1 MAKALNT
8 FLKSKMNKDLDARI
22 VPSGEY
28 RNAVNIQISRSEGD
42 SVGSVENILG
52 NNKVFDF
59 QARTGIANLYC
70 IGYATNDQ
78 LNTVYVFLTDWP
90 TPTTPLE
97 KADGYSTTANNFIFA
112 CNVQSNTLTLL
123 VEGAFLNFSQLNPI
137 YGVNVLENLLFWT
150 DNRNQP
156 RKINLDLANP
166 SNLTNPTYYTTE
178 DQISVAKYN
187 PYSCM
192 ELYQESFLS
201 TVDGDYES
209 TMKDVVSKFYPNGGS
224 GVVKTAI
231 AATPQDTVEL
241 TSFEGDIIT
250 NGGNYTTGASL
261 AYVDNSTGLIIPIA
275 SSEVLSYSY
284 ADPTTTPS
292 AAVPTWTITATS
304 AVFVNLNINTEIIL
318 NYNPYYDPDFA
329 GDPDYLEDKFSRFS
343 YRFQFE
349 DNEYSLI
356 APFTQIAFIP
366 KQDGYFMYVKQDDI
380 SDVDDQSDAY
390 RSTVVSFVE
399 NKVNDIELRIP
410 LPYLN
415 YNIEDS
421 LKIKNIDILYKESD
435 AVAIKVVDTLPVSDI
450 ASSAG
455 TFTVNGAVAAPGST
469 SFAIDNL
476 QGGINVGDLVTGFG
490 ITGKPKVTDYVPT
503 NLNNPSTGGTITLS
517 VAQTLVDD
525 AVLNTNNPN
534 YFVYNYQSKK
544 PFKTLPENV
553 TTRVFDKIPVRAFA
567 QEVSGNRIIY
577 GNYQDKHTP
586 PASLN
591 YNVAVSDKSAFD
603 LNKEEGTVDVGIVSG
618 TTITIQ
624 KGAEAPS
631 VGDFISLV
639 AGTGN
644 IPPNTQITSVTET
657 PAPGSG
663 IFVITLSNTVTNII
677 ATDIVLYE
685 AGGDTENNTSIIE
698 YPNSSLKTN
707 RNYQAGVVLS
717 DRYGRTSSVLLSN
730 NKDTVKVGTF
740 SFSGDTIYSSYKNK
754 SGFYVPNDWPGDSLK
769 LLFNETISSF
779 KNTQTGAPGLYDGDP
794 TSLNYNPLGW
804 YTYKIVIKQTEQDY
818 YNVYLPGI
826 MASYPQDQTLELG
839 KTSHMVLIN
848 DNINKVPRDLSEV
861 GPEQRQFRSSVQLFG
876 RVENTST
883 AITASNIGSANTQY
897 YPKRSSDTVSTIST
911 VSDLFEYSPVGE
923 DVPRPNY
930 FPQFYSLDSNPLI
943 ARISTNKQI
952 GQIST
957 TNYQTVTA
965 TIGVSEFTNVLKLSS
980 TSGNVSTPPG
990 GIAIG
995 DIVSGPGFPEDLKV
1009 SGPFV
1014 PGASLPSFTV
1024 ASSGSSGNVVETTS
1038 PLPTPNSVVSGTGIP
1053 EGTIITS
1060 TSGTSVFLSNI
1071 VNVIPGQ
1078 TISVNDL
1085 ATITVDQAVN
1095 AVINTDITITRDAD
1109 PGIQY
1114 LAVYET
1120 EPQES
1125 LLDIFWETSTSGLIS
1140 DLNNAV
1146 LNESSGGAFLFG
1158 FNPDIFKEDL
1168 LANENV
1174 SSSTILIVDNFNS
1187 PVPDASI
1194 QSPLGS
1200 TLEITSQSDLNGALD
1215 VDYFKLIE
1223 VSGSGNNGYNIEILP
1238 AYFNNVYY
1246 SDDPNERNFIIDLKA
1261 VVNNLESVFELNL
1274 NLINIDPT
1282 ISSPTAGQVI
1292 QTQTT
1297 AAGPIT
1303 TLKCK
1308 NGSANV
1314 LLSSIFNFD
1323 SNNPGNNDIVISQV
1337 NNSNGDDVTNSGY
1350 FGFADTPVL
1359 NPTSGEF
1366 ELDVLNTGGVNTPT
1380 DRYNVTI
1387 TVQDAGN
1394 EADQATVSFVVDYGV
1409 TVENVITYAVVST
1422 VKDNDG
1428 LRGPSNSDHVI
1439 QYYTTFEVTAGPIG
1453 TTGFYLYNGP
1463 WDSTNGIIGDGITLS
1478 PVLPGYQ
1485 PFPNSDQQY
1494 YFNQAFN
1501 EVGNLTNNNYDGT
1514 SVSFLVDGGVND
1526 NFGANA
1532 GLGGG
1537 IRLEGEN
1544 NLTIMGGSTDVNIA
1558 YPNTGARLIRGVTK
1572 DDCVFEWRSKC
1583 KYIRRDSQSS
1593 PAIEGPPYGIFGQQS
1608 GSTIEDAVF
1617 IPTTP
1622 WNGGGVAIPQSVV
1635 NQYNWQVEL

>member
-1 MAKALNT
+1 M
-8 FLKSKMNKDLDARI
+8 
-22 VPSGEY
+22 
-28 RNAVNIQISRSEGD
+28 
-42 SVGSVENILG
+42 
-52 NNKVFDF
+52 
-59 QARTGIANLYC
+59 
-70 IGYATNDQ
+70 
-78 LNTVYVFLTDWP
+78 
-90 TPTTPLE
+90 
-97 KADGYSTTANNFIFA
+97 
-112 CNVQSNTLTLL
+112 TLTLL

-166 SNLTNPTYYTTE
+166 SNLPNPTYYTTE

-209 TMKDVVSKFYPNGGS
+209 TMKDVVSKFYPNGGA
-224 GVVKTAI
+224 GVVKTTI
-231 AATPQDTVEL
+231 GATPQATVEL

-250 NGGNYTTGASL
+250 SSGNYDTGASL
-261 AYVDNSTGLIIPIA
+261 AYIDNSTGLIVPIA
-275 SSEVLSYSY
+275 SSEVLSYIFT
-284 ADPTTTPS
+284 AGATPF
-292 AAVPTWTITATS
+292 WTITATS
-304 AVFVNLNINTEIIL
+304 AVFVNLNAGTEIIL

-366 KQDGYFMYVKQDDI
+366 KQDGYFMYVKQDNI
-380 SDVDDQSDAY
+380 SEVDDQSDAY

-435 AVAIKVVDTLPVSDI
+435 AVAIKVVDTLPVSNI

-455 TFTVNGAVAAPGST
+455 TFKVNGVVTAAT

-567 QEVSGNRIIY
+567 QEVSGNRVIY

-591 YNVAVSDKSAFD
+591 YNVAVSDKSAFN
-603 LNKEEGTVDVGIVSG
+603 LNREEGTVDVGVVSG
-618 TTITIQ
+618 NTITIQ
-624 KGAEAPS
+624 KGAAAPS

-657 PAPGSG
+657 PPASG

-677 ATDIVLYE
+677 ATNIVLYE

-779 KNTQTGAPGLYDGDP
+779 KDPQTGTPGLYNGDS
-794 TSLNYNPLGW
+794 TDANYNPLGW

-965 TIGVSEFTNVLKLSS
+965 TIGVSEFTSVLKLSS
-980 TSGNVSTPPG
+980 TSGNTG

-995 DIVSGPGFPEDLKV
+995 DIVSGPGFPENLKA
-1009 SGPFV
+1009 SSTFTA
-1014 PGASLPSFTV
+1014 GASLAPFTV
-1024 ASSGSSGNVVETTS
+1024 ATSGSSGNVVETTTS

-1053 EGTIITS
+1053 KGTVITS
-1060 TSGTSVFLSNI
+1060 ASGTSVVLSNI
-1071 VNVIPGQ
+1071 VNVSPGQ
-1078 TISVNDL
+1078 VILVNDL

-1095 AVINTDITITRDAD
+1095 AVINTDITITKDAD

-1146 LNESSGGAFLFG
+1146 LNESSGGASLFG

-1168 LANENV
+1168 LANTNV

-1187 PVPDASI
+1187 PVSNASI

-1200 TLEITSQSDLNGALD
+1200 ALQITSQSDLNGVLD
-1215 VDYFKLIE
+1215 VDYFELIE
-1223 VSGSGNNGYNIEILP
+1223 
-1238 AYFNNVYY
+1238 
-1246 SDDPNERNFIIDLKA
+1246 
-1261 VVNNLESVFELNL
+1261 
-1274 NLINIDPT
+1274 
-1282 ISSPTAGQVI
+1282 
-1292 QTQTT
+1292 
-1297 AAGPIT
+1297 
-1303 TLKCK
+1303 
-1308 NGSANV
+1308 
-1314 LLSSIFNFD
+1314 
-1323 SNNPGNNDIVISQV
+1323 
-1337 NNSNGDDVTNSGY
+1337 
-1350 FGFADTPVL
+1350 
-1359 NPTSGEF
+1359 
-1366 ELDVLNTGGVNTPT
+1366 TGGY
-1380 DRYNVTI
+1380 R
-1387 TVQDAGN
+1387 
-1394 EADQATVSFVVDYGV
+1394 
-1409 TVENVITYAVVST
+1409 
-1422 VKDNDG
+1422 
-1428 LRGPSNSDHVI
+1428 
-1439 QYYTTFEVTAGPIG
+1439 
-1453 TTGFYLYNGP
+1453 
-1463 WDSTNGIIGDGITLS
+1463 
-1478 PVLPGYQ
+1478 
-1485 PFPNSDQQY
+1485 
-1494 YFNQAFN
+1494 
-1501 EVGNLTNNNYDGT
+1501 
-1514 SVSFLVDGGVND
+1514 
-1526 NFGANA
+1526 
-1532 GLGGG
+1532 
-1537 IRLEGEN
+1537 
-1544 NLTIMGGSTDVNIA
+1544 
-1558 YPNTGARLIRGVTK
+1558 
-1572 DDCVFEWRSKC
+1572 
-1583 KYIRRDSQSS
+1583 
-1593 PAIEGPPYGIFGQQS
+1593 
-1608 GSTIEDAVF
+1608 
-1617 IPTTP
+1617 
-1622 WNGGGVAIPQSVV
+1622 
-1635 NQYNWQVEL
+1635 

>member
-59 QARTGIANLYC
+59 QAKTGIANLYC

-97 KADGYSTTANNFIFA
+97 KASGYSTTANNFIFA
-112 CNVQSNTLTLL
+112 CNVQSNDLILL

-166 SNLTNPTYYTTE
+166 SNLPNPTYYTTE

-201 TVDGDYES
+201 PNDNDYES
-209 TMKDVVSKFYPNGGS
+209 TMKDVVSKFYPNGGA
-224 GVVKTAI
+224 GVVKTTI
-231 AATPQDTVEL
+231 GATPQATVEL

-250 NGGNYTTGASL
+250 SSGNYDTGASL
-261 AYVDNSTGLIIPIA
+261 AYIDNSTGLIVPIA
-275 SSEVLSYSY
+275 SSEVLSYIFT
-284 ADPTTTPS
+284 AGATPF
-292 AAVPTWTITATS
+292 WTITATS
-304 AVFVNLNINTEIIL
+304 AVFVNLNAGTEIIL

-366 KQDGYFMYVKQDDI
+366 KQDGYFMYVKQDNI
-380 SDVDDQSDAY
+380 SEVDDQSDAY

-421 LKIKNIDILYKESD
+421 LKIKNIDILYKESN
-435 AVAIKVVDTLPVSDI
+435 AVAIKVVDTLPVSNI

-455 TFTVNGAVAAPGST
+455 TFKVNGVVTAAT

-567 QEVSGNRIIY
+567 QEVSGNRVIY

-591 YNVAVSDKSAFD
+591 YNVAVSDKSAFN
-603 LNKEEGTVDVGIVSG
+603 LNREEGTVDVGVVSG
-618 TTITIQ
+618 NTITIQ
-624 KGAEAPS
+624 KGADAPS

-657 PAPGSG
+657 PPASG

-779 KNTQTGAPGLYDGDP
+779 KDPQTGTPGLYNGDS
-794 TSLNYNPLGW
+794 TDANYNPLGW

-883 AITASNIGSANTQY
+883 AITANNIGSANTQY
-897 YPKRSSDTVSTIST
+897 YPRRSSDTVSTIST

-923 DVPRPNY
+923 NVPRPNY

-965 TIGVSEFTNVLKLSS
+965 TIGVSEFTSVLKLSS
-980 TSGNVSTPPG
+980 TSGNVSTAPG

-1014 PGASLPSFTV
+1014 PGASLASFTV
-1024 ASSGSSGNVVETTS
+1024 ATSGSSGNVVETTTS

-1060 TSGTSVFLSNI
+1060 ASGTSVVLSNI
-1071 VNVIPGQ
+1071 VNVSPGQ
-1078 TISVNDL
+1078 VILVNDL

-1146 LNESSGGAFLFG
+1146 LNESSGGASLFG

-1168 LANENV
+1168 SANANV

-1215 VDYFKLIE
+1215 VDYFKLNE
-1223 VSGSGNNGYNIEILP
+1223 VNGSGNNGYNIEILP
-1238 AYFNNVYY
+1238 AYFNSVYY

-1282 ISSPTAGQVI
+1282 ISSPTAAQVI

-1314 LLSSIFNFD
+1314 SLSSIFNFD
-1323 SNNPGNNDIVISQV
+1323 SNNSGNNDIVISQV
-1337 NNSNGDDVTNSGY
+1337 TNSNGDDVTSSGY
-1350 FGFADTPVL
+1350 FGFANTPVL

-1366 ELDVLNTGGVNTPT
+1366 ELDVLNTGGENTPT

-1409 TVENVITYAVVST
+1409 TVENVKTYALAST
-1422 VKDNDG
+1422 VDDNDG
-1428 LRGPSNSDHVI
+1428 LRGPSNASTVI
-1439 QYYTTFEVTAGPIG
+1439 QYYTTFEVTAGPAG
-1453 TTGFYLYNGP
+1453 ALGFYLYNGP
-1463 WDSTNGIIGDGITLS
+1463 WDSTNGDGITLS

-1485 PFPNSDQQY
+1485 PFPTNTNQY
-1494 YFNQAFN
+1494 FFNQGGFFDPIT
-1501 EVGNLTNNNYDGT
+1501 GNDYQNGTN
-1514 SVSFLVDGGVND
+1514 VSFLVNGGD
-1526 NFGANA
+1526 NNSFGPSA

-1537 IRLEGEN
+1537 IKRLEGTN

-1558 YPNTGARLIRGVTK
+1558 YPNTGARLIKGVTEAA
-1572 DDCVFEWRSKC
+1572 CVFEWRSKC
-1583 KYIRRDSQSS
+1583 KYIRRLSAAN
-1593 PAIEGPPYGIFGQQS
+1593 PPTEGPPYGIFGQQS
-1608 GSTIEDAVF
+1608 GSTLDDAVF
-1617 IPTTP
+1617 VGPAP
-1622 WNGGGVAIPQSVV
+1622 WNSGGVAIPQSVV
-1635 NQYNWQVEL
+1635 NSYNWQVEL

>member
-1 MAKALNT
+1 MAKAINT

-90 TPTTPLE
+90 TPDVPLE
-97 KADGYSTTANNFIFA
+97 KAGGYSNTANNFIFA
-112 CNVQSNTLTLL
+112 CNVQTNTLTLL

-166 SNLTNPTYYTTE
+166 SNLSNPTYYTTE

-187 PYSCM
+187 PYSCI

-201 TVDGDYES
+201 PNDNDYES

-231 AATPQDTVEL
+231 GATPQATVEL
-241 TSFEGDIIT
+241 TSFEGDIVT
-250 NGGNYTTGASL
+250 SSGNYTTGASL

-275 SSEVLSYSY
+275 SSEVLSY
-284 ADPTTTPS
+284 TFTPG
-292 AAVPTWTITATS
+292 ATPYWTITATS
-304 AVFVNLNINTEIIL
+304 AVFENLNAGTEIIL

-329 GDPDYLEDKFSRFS
+329 GDPDFLEDKFSRFS

-380 SDVDDQSDAY
+380 SEVDDQSDAY

-455 TFTVNGAVAAPGST
+455 TFKVNGAVT
-469 SFAIDNL
+469 NDDTIVIDNL

-490 ITGKPKVTDYVPT
+490 ITGKPKVTDYEPT

-534 YFVYNYQSKK
+534 YFVYNYQSNK

-567 QEVSGNRIIY
+567 QEVSGNRVIY

-591 YNVAVSDKSAFD
+591 YNVAVSDKSAFN
-603 LNKEEGTVDVGIVSG
+603 LNREEGTVSAGTASG

-639 AGTGN
+639 SGTGN

-657 PAPGSG
+657 PPSSG
-663 IFVITLSNTVTNII
+663 NFVITLSNTVTNII
-677 ATDIVLYE
+677 ATNIVLYE

-717 DRYGRTSSVLLSN
+717 DRYGRTSTVLLSN

-754 SGFYVPNDWPGDSLK
+754 SGFYAPNDWPGDSLK

-779 KNTQTGAPGLYDGDP
+779 KNTKTGTPGLYNGDP

-861 GPEQRQFRSSVQLFG
+861 GPQQRQFRSSVQLFG

-897 YPKRSSDTVSTIST
+897 YPRRSSDTVSTIST
-911 VSDLFEYSPVGE
+911 VSDLFKYSPVGE

-965 TIGVSEFTNVLKLSS
+965 TIGVSEFTSVLKLSS
-980 TSGNVSTPPG
+980 TSGNTG

-1014 PGASLPSFTV
+1014 PGASLASFTV
-1024 ASSGSSGNVVETTS
+1024 ATSGSSGNVVETTTS

-1060 TSGTSVFLSNI
+1060 ASGTSVVLSNI
-1071 VNVIPGQ
+1071 VNVSPSQVIL
-1078 TISVNDL
+1078 VNDL

-1095 AVINTDITITRDAD
+1095 AVINTDITITKDAD

-1146 LNESSGGAFLFG
+1146 LNESSGGASLFG

-1168 LANENV
+1168 LANANV

-1187 PVPDASI
+1187 PVPNTSI

-1200 TLEITSQSDLNGALD
+1200 ALQIISQSDLNGALD
-1215 VDYFKLIE
+1215 VDYFELIE
-1223 VSGSGNNGYNIEILP
+1223 TSGAGNNGYNIKILP

-1282 ISSPTAGQVI
+1282 ISSPTAAQVI

-1323 SNNPGNNDIVISQV
+1323 SNNPGNNDIVISEV
-1337 NNSNGDDVTNSGY
+1337 TNSNGDNVTNNGY
-1350 FGFADTPVL
+1350 FGFANTPVL

-1366 ELDVLNTGGVNTPT
+1366 ELDVLNTGGENTPT

-1409 TVENVITYAVVST
+1409 TVENVKTYALAST
-1422 VKDNDG
+1422 VNDNDG
-1428 LRGPSNSDHVI
+1428 LRGPSDASTVI
-1439 QYYTTFEVTAGPIG
+1439 QYYTTFEVTAGPSG
-1453 TTGFYLYNGP
+1453 ALGFYLYNGP
-1463 WDSTNGIIGDGITLS
+1463 WDSTNGDGITLS

-1501 EVGNLTNNNYDGT
+1501 SQTSDNYPNGTN
-1514 SVSFLVDGGVND
+1514 VSFLVNGGD
-1526 NFGANA
+1526 NNGFGPTA

-1537 IRLEGEN
+1537 IKRLEGTN

-1558 YPNTGARLIRGVTK
+1558 YPNTGARLIKGATEAA
-1572 DDCVFEWRSKC
+1572 CEFEWRSKC
-1583 KYIRRDSQSS
+1583 KYIRRLG
-1593 PAIEGPPYGIFGQQS
+1593 PENPPREGPPYGIFGQQS
-1608 GSTIEDAVF
+1608 GSTIDDAVF
-1617 IPTTP
+1617 VGAAP
-1622 WNGGGVAIPQSVV
+1622 WNSGGVAIPQSVV
-1635 NQYNWQVEL
+1635 NSYNWQVEL

>member
-59 QARTGIANLYC
+59 QARTGVANLYC

-90 TPTTPLE
+90 TPTIPIE
-97 KADGYSTTANNFIFA
+97 KAGGYSTTANNFIFA

-166 SNLTNPTYYTTE
+166 ANLTNPTYYTTE

-192 ELYQESFLS
+192 ELYQKSFLS
-201 TVDGDYES
+201 TGDNYES
-209 TMKDVVSKFYPNGGS
+209 TMKDVVSKFYPNGGA
-224 GVVKTAI
+224 GVVKTTI
-231 AATPQDTVEL
+231 GATPQTTVEL
-241 TSFEGDIIT
+241 TSFEGDIVVD
-250 NGGNYTTGASL
+250 GGRYVDGASL
-261 AYVDNSTGLIIPIA
+261 AYIDNSTGLIIPIA
-275 SSEVLSYSY
+275 SSEVLSYTFTDG
-284 ADPTTTPS
+284 ATPF
-292 AAVPTWTITATS
+292 WTITATS
-304 AVFVNLNINTEIIL
+304 AVFANLNAGTEIIL

-329 GDPDYLEDKFSRFS
+329 GDPDFLEDKFSRFS

-366 KQDGYFMYVKQDDI
+366 KQDGYFMYVKQDNI
-380 SDVDDQSDAY
+380 SEVDDQSDAY

-455 TFTVNGAVAAPGST
+455 TFKVNGAVAAPGST

-490 ITGKPKVTDYVPT
+490 ITGKPKVTSYEPT
-503 NLNNPSTGGTITLS
+503 NLNNPSTGGTIHLS

-567 QEVSGNRIIY
+567 QEVSGNRVIY

-591 YNVAVSDKSAFD
+591 YNVAVSDKSAFN
-603 LNKEEGTVDVGIVSG
+603 LNREEGTVDVGTVSG
-618 TTITIQ
+618 NTITIA
-624 KGAEAPS
+624 KGADAPN
-631 VGDFISLV
+631 VGDFISLIT
-639 AGTGN
+639 GTGN

-657 PAPGSG
+657 TPGSG
-663 IFVITLSNTVTNII
+663 VFVIILSNTVTNII
-677 ATDIVLYE
+677 ATNVVLYE

-754 SGFYVPNDWPGDSLK
+754 SGFYAPNDWPGDSLK

-779 KNTQTGAPGLYDGDP
+779 KNTKTGTPGLYNGDS
-794 TSLNYNPLGW
+794 TDANYNPLGW

-911 VSDLFEYSPVGE
+911 VSDLFEYSPFGE

-930 FPQFYSLDSNPLI
+930 FPQFYSLDSSPLI

-965 TIGVSEFTNVLKLSS
+965 TIGVSEFTNILKLSS
-980 TSGNVSTPPG
+980 TSGNTG

-995 DIVSGPGFPEDLKV
+995 DIVSGPGFPENLKA
-1009 SGPFV
+1009 SSTFTA
-1014 PGASLPSFTV
+1014 GASLAPFTV
-1024 ASSGSSGNVVETTS
+1024 ATSGSSGNVVETTTS

-1053 EGTIITS
+1053 KGTVITS
-1060 TSGTSVFLSNI
+1060 ASGTSVVLSNI
-1071 VNVIPGQ
+1071 VNVSPGQ
-1078 TISVNDL
+1078 IILVNDL

-1095 AVINTDITITRDAD
+1095 AVINTDIIITKDAD

-1140 DLNNAV
+1140 DLNNAI
-1146 LNESSGGAFLFG
+1146 LNESSGGASLFG

-1168 LANENV
+1168 VAGANV

-1187 PVPDASI
+1187 PVPNASI

-1200 TLEITSQSDLNGALD
+1200 ALEITSQSDLNGALD

-1223 VSGSGNNGYNIEILP
+1223 VNGSGNNGYNIEILP

-1246 SDDPNERNFIIDLKA
+1246 SDNPNERNFIIELKA

-1274 NLINIDPT
+1274 NLINIDPI
-1282 ISSPTAGQVI
+1282 ISSPSPAPPI

-1323 SNNPGNNDIVISQV
+1323 SNNPGFNDIVISQV
-1337 NNSNGDDVTNSGY
+1337 TNSNGDDVTNNGY
-1350 FGFADTPVL
+1350 FGFANTPIL

-1366 ELDVLNTGGVNTPT
+1366 ELNVLNTGGENTPT

-1409 TVENVITYAVVST
+1409 TVENVTTYALAST
-1422 VKDNDG
+1422 VKDNNG
-1428 LRGPSNSDHVI
+1428 LRGPSDASTVI
-1439 QYYTTFEVTAGPIG
+1439 QYYTTFEVTAGPAG
-1453 TTGFYLYNGP
+1453 ALGFYLYNGP
-1463 WDSTNGIIGDGITLS
+1463 WDSTNGDGITLS
-1478 PVLPGYQ
+1478 PVSNGYQ
-1485 PFPNSDQQY
+1485 PFPTNTDQY
-1494 YFNQAFN
+1494 YFNQAFIGSTSYDYEN
-1501 EVGNLTNNNYDGT
+1501 GTN
-1514 SVSFLVDGGVND
+1514 VSFLVNGGD
-1526 NFGANA
+1526 NNGFGPNA

-1537 IRLEGEN
+1537 IKRLEGTN
-1544 NLTIMGGSTDVNIA
+1544 NLTIMGGSTDVNIT
-1558 YPNTGARLIRGVTK
+1558 YPDTGARLIKQSTEAA
-1572 DDCVFEWRSKC
+1572 CVFEWRSKC
-1583 KYIRRDSQSS
+1583 KYIRRDSQSV
-1593 PAIEGPPYGIFGQQS
+1593 PATEGVPYGIFGQQD
-1608 GSTIEDAVF
+1608 GSTIDDAVF
-1617 IPTTP
+1617 VGAAP
-1622 WNGGGVAIPQSVV
+1622 WNSAGVAIPQSVV

>member
-28 RNAVNIQISRSEGD
+28 RNAVNIQVSRSEGD

-52 NNKVFDF
+52 NNKIFDF

-97 KADGYSTTANNFIFA
+97 KAGGYSTTANNFIFA
-112 CNVQSNTLTLL
+112 CNVQSNDLILL

-166 SNLTNPTYYTTE
+166 SNLPNPTYYTTE

-201 TVDGDYES
+201 TGDNYES
-209 TMKDVVSKFYPNGGS
+209 TMKDVVSKFYPNGGA
-224 GVVKTAI
+224 GVVKTTI
-231 AATPQDTVEL
+231 GATPQATVEL
-241 TSFEGDIIT
+241 TSFEGDIVT
-250 NGGNYTTGASL
+250 SSGNYTTGASL

-275 SSEVLSYSY
+275 SSEVLSY
-284 ADPTTTPS
+284 TFTPG
-292 AAVPTWTITATS
+292 ATPYWTITATS
-304 AVFVNLNINTEIIL
+304 AVFVNLNAGTEIIL

-366 KQDGYFMYVKQDDI
+366 KQDGYFMYVKQDNI
-380 SDVDDQSDAY
+380 SEVDDQSDAY

-415 YNIEDS
+415 YDIEDS

-435 AVAIKVVDTLPVSDI
+435 AVAIKVVDTLPVSNI

-455 TFTVNGAVAAPGST
+455 TFKVNGAVAAPGST

-567 QEVSGNRIIY
+567 QEVSGNRVIY

-591 YNVAVSDKSAFD
+591 YNVAVSDKSAFN
-603 LNKEEGTVDVGIVSG
+603 LNREEGDVSVGTASG

-639 AGTGN
+639 SGTGN

-657 PAPGSG
+657 PPSSG
-663 IFVITLSNTVTNII
+663 NFVITLSNTVTNII
-677 ATDIVLYE
+677 ATNIVLYE

-754 SGFYVPNDWPGDSLK
+754 SGFYAPNDWPGDSLK

-779 KNTQTGAPGLYDGDP
+779 KNPQTGTPGLYDGDP

-883 AITASNIGSANTQY
+883 AITANNIGSANTQY
-897 YPKRSSDTVSTIST
+897 YPRRSSDTVSTIST

-965 TIGVSEFTNVLKLSS
+965 TIGVSEFTSVLKLSS
-980 TSGNVSTPPG
+980 TSGNVSTAPG

-1014 PGASLPSFTV
+1014 PGASLASFTV
-1024 ASSGSSGNVVETTS
+1024 ATSGSSGNVVETITS
-1038 PLPTPNSVVSGTGIP
+1038 PPPTPNSVVSGTGIP

-1060 TSGTSVFLSNI
+1060 VSGTTSVVLSNI
-1071 VNVIPGQ
+1071 VNVSPGQ
-1078 TISVNDL
+1078 VILVNDL

-1146 LNESSGGAFLFG
+1146 LNESSGGASLFG

-1168 LANENV
+1168 LANANV

-1187 PVPDASI
+1187 PVPNTSI

-1200 TLEITSQSDLNGALD
+1200 ALQIISQSDLNGALD
-1215 VDYFKLIE
+1215 VDYFELIE
-1223 VSGSGNNGYNIEILP
+1223 TSGAGNNGYNIKILP

-1282 ISSPTAGQVI
+1282 ISSPTAAQVI

-1314 LLSSIFNFD
+1314 SLSSIFNFD
-1323 SNNPGNNDIVISQV
+1323 SNNPGNNDIVISEV
-1337 NNSNGDDVTNSGY
+1337 TNSNGDNVTNNGY
-1350 FGFADTPVL
+1350 FGFANTPVL

-1366 ELDVLNTGGVNTPT
+1366 ELDVLNTGGENTPT

-1409 TVENVITYAVVST
+1409 TVENVKTYALAST
-1422 VKDNDG
+1422 VDDNDG
-1428 LRGPSNSDHVI
+1428 LRGPSNNNTVI
-1439 QYYTTFEVTAGPIG
+1439 QYYTTFEVTAGPSG
-1453 TTGFYLYNGP
+1453 ALGFYLYNGP
-1463 WDSTNGIIGDGITLS
+1463 WDSTNGDGITLS
-1478 PVLPGYQ
+1478 PVLPNYQ
-1485 PFPNSDQQY
+1485 PFPTNTNQY
-1494 YFNQAFN
+1494 FFNQGGFFDPLT
-1501 EVGNLTNNNYDGT
+1501 GNDYQNGT
-1514 SVSFLVDGGVND
+1514 SVSFLVNGGD
-1526 NFGANA
+1526 NNGFGPNA

-1537 IRLEGEN
+1537 IKRLEGTN
-1544 NLTIMGGSTDVNIA
+1544 NLTIIGGSTDVNIA
-1558 YPNTGARLIRGVTK
+1558 YPNTGARLIRGVTEAA
-1572 DDCVFEWRSKC
+1572 CEFEWRSKC
-1583 KYIRRDSQSS
+1583 KYIRRLG
-1593 PAIEGPPYGIFGQQS
+1593 PAIPPIEGPPYGIFGQQT
-1608 GSTIEDAVF
+1608 GSTIDDAVF
-1617 IPTTP
+1617 VGLAP
-1622 WNGGGVAIPQSVV
+1622 WDGGGVVIPQSVV
-1635 NQYNWQVEL
+1635 NLYNWQVEL

>member
-22 VPSGEY
+22 IPNGEY
-28 RNAVNIQISRSEGD
+28 RNAVNIQVSRSEGD

-78 LNTVYVFLTDWP
+78 LNTVYIFLTDWP

-97 KADGYSTTANNFIFA
+97 KAREYSTTANNFIFA

-166 SNLTNPTYYTTE
+166 ANLTNPTYYTTE

-201 TVDGDYES
+201 PNDNDYES

-224 GVVKTAI
+224 GVVKTTI
-231 AATPQDTVEL
+231 GATPQDTVEL

-250 NGGNYTTGASL
+250 SSGNYATGASL
-261 AYVDNSTGLIIPIA
+261 AYIDNSTGLIIPIA
-275 SSEVLSYSY
+275 SSQVSGYIF
-284 ADPTTTPS
+284 TPG
-292 AAVPTWTITATS
+292 ATPFWTITATS
-304 AVFVNLNINTEIIL
+304 AVFANLSAGTEIIL

-380 SDVDDQSDAY
+380 SEVDDQSDAY

-399 NKVNDIELRIP
+399 NKVNNINLRIP
-410 LPYLN
+410 LPFLN
-415 YNIEDS
+415 YDIQGALN
-421 LKIKNIDILYKESD
+421 IKNIDILYKESD
-435 AVAIKVVDTLPVSDI
+435 AIAIKVVDTLPVSNI

-455 TFTVNGAVAAPGST
+455 TFTVNGVVTAAT

-490 ITGKPKVTDYVPT
+490 ITGKPKVEDYEPT

-567 QEVSGNRIIY
+567 QEVSGNRVIY

-591 YNVAVSDKSAFD
+591 YNVAVSDKSAFN
-603 LNKEEGTVDVGIVSG
+603 LNREEGEVSVGIVSG
-618 TTITIQ
+618 DTITIQ

-639 AGTGN
+639 TGTGN
-644 IPPNTQITSVTET
+644 IPPNTLITSVTET
-657 PAPGSG
+657 PVGSG
-663 IFVITLSNTVTNII
+663 VFVIILSNIVTNII
-677 ATDIVLYE
+677 ATNVVLYE

-730 NKDTVKVGTF
+730 NKETVKVGGF
-740 SFSGDTIYSSYKNK
+740 SFSGDTIYSGYKDN
-754 SGFYVPNDWPGDSLK
+754 SIFYLPNDWPGDSLK

-779 KNTQTGAPGLYDGDP
+779 KNTQTGTPGLYDGDP

-897 YPKRSSDTVSTIST
+897 YPRRSSDTVSTIST

-943 ARISTNKQI
+943 ARVSTNKQI

-965 TIGVSEFTNVLKLSS
+965 TIGVSEFTSVLKLSS
-980 TSGNVSTPPG
+980 TSGNTG

-1009 SGPFV
+1009 SGPFTA
-1014 PGASLPSFTV
+1014 GASLAPFTV
-1024 ASSGSSGNVVETTS
+1024 AASGSSGNVVETSTS

-1060 TSGTSVFLSNI
+1060 ASGTSVVLSNI
-1071 VNVIPGQ
+1071 VNVSGGQ
-1078 TISVNDL
+1078 TISVNSF

-1095 AVINTDITITRDAD
+1095 AVINNNITIAEDAD

-1140 DLNNAV
+1140 DLNDAV
-1146 LNESSGGAFLFG
+1146 LNESSGGASLFG
-1158 FNPDIFKEDL
+1158 FNPEDFKEDL
-1168 LANENV
+1168 LDGVNV
-1174 SSSTILIVDNFNS
+1174 SSSNLVIVDNFNS
-1187 PVPDASI
+1187 QVPDASI

-1200 TLEITSQSDLNGALD
+1200 PLEIISQSDLNGVLN
-1215 VDYFKLIE
+1215 VPYFELTQIGAAGTN
-1223 VSGSGNNGYNIEILP
+1223 SYNIKIIT
-1238 AYFNNVYY
+1238 AYFDNVYY
-1246 SDDPNERNFIIDLKA
+1246 SDNPNERNFIIELKA

-1282 ISSPTAGQVI
+1282 ISSPSNGDVI

-1297 AAGPIT
+1297 AVGPIT

-1323 SNNPGNNDIVISQV
+1323 SNNSGNNDIVISEV
-1337 NNSNGDDVTNSGY
+1337 TNSNGEDVTNDGY
-1350 FGFADTPVL
+1350 FGFAATPIL

-1366 ELDVLNTGGVNTPT
+1366 ELDVLNTGGSSTPT
-1380 DRYNVTI
+1380 DRYNVKI

-1394 EADQATVSFVVDYGV
+1394 QADQATVSFVVDYGV
-1409 TVENVITYAVVST
+1409 TVENVITYALSST
-1422 VKDNDG
+1422 VDDNDG
-1428 LRGPSNSDHVI
+1428 LRGPSDNNTVI
-1439 QYYTTFEVTAGPIG
+1439 QYYTTFQVTAGPTG
-1453 TTGFYLYNGP
+1453 ALGFYLYNGP
-1463 WDSTNGIIGDGITLS
+1463 WDSTNGDGITLS

-1485 PFPNSDQQY
+1485 PFPTNTNQY
-1494 YFNQAFN
+1494 FFNQGGFFDPIT
-1501 EVGNLTNNNYDGT
+1501 GNDYQQGT
-1514 SVSFLVDGGVND
+1514 SVSFLVNGGD
-1526 NFGANA
+1526 NIGFGPNA

-1537 IRLEGEN
+1537 IRLEGGN
-1544 NLTIMGGSTDVNIA
+1544 NLTIMGGTTDVNLT
-1558 YPNTGARLIRGVTK
+1558 YPNTGARLIK
-1572 DDCVFEWRSKC
+1572 SLISFDLCEFEWRSKC
-1583 KYIRRDSQSS
+1583 KYIRRLSTAN
-1593 PAIEGPPYGIFGQQS
+1593 PPIEGTPYGIFGQQS
-1608 GSTIEDAVF
+1608 GSTTQDAIKVNSA
-1617 IPTTP
+1617 P
-1622 WNGGGVAIPQSVV
+1622 WNGGGVVIPQSVV
-1635 NQYNWQVEL
+1635 NSYNWQVEL

>member
-1 MAKALNT
+1 
-8 FLKSKMNKDLDARI
+8 
-22 VPSGEY
+22 
-28 RNAVNIQISRSEGD
+28 
-42 SVGSVENILG
+42 
-52 NNKVFDF
+52 
-59 QARTGIANLYC
+59 
-70 IGYATNDQ
+70 

-90 TPTTPLE
+90 TPDVPLE

-112 CNVQSNTLTLL
+112 CNVQTNTLTLL

-166 SNLTNPTYYTTE
+166 SNLPNPTYYTTE

-187 PYSCM
+187 PYSCI

-201 TVDGDYES
+201 PNDNDYES

-231 AATPQDTVEL
+231 GATPQATVEL

-250 NGGNYTTGASL
+250 SSGNYTTGASL

-275 SSEVLSYSY
+275 SSEVLSY
-284 ADPTTTPS
+284 TFTPG
-292 AAVPTWTITATS
+292 ATPFWTITATS
-304 AVFVNLNINTEIIL
+304 AVFVNLNVDTEIIL

-329 GDPDYLEDKFSRFS
+329 GDPDYLEDKFTRFS

-366 KQDGYFMYVKQDDI
+366 KQDGYFMYVKQDNI
-380 SDVDDQSDAY
+380 SEVDDQSDAY

-435 AVAIKVVDTLPVSDI
+435 AIAIKVVDTLPVSNI

-455 TFTVNGAVAAPGST
+455 TFKVNGAVAAPGSL

-567 QEVSGNRIIY
+567 QEVSGNRVIY

-603 LNKEEGTVDVGIVSG
+603 LNREEGAVSVGVVSG
-618 TTITIQ
+618 TTITIS

-657 PAPGSG
+657 TPGSG
-663 IFVITLSNTVTNII
+663 IFVITLSNTVTNIN

-730 NKDTVKVGTF
+730 NKDTVKVGGF
-740 SFSGDTIYSSYKNK
+740 SFSGDTIYSGYKDN
-754 SGFYVPNDWPGDSLK
+754 SVFYLPNDWPGDSLK

-779 KNTQTGAPGLYDGDP
+779 KNTQTGTPGLYNGDP
-794 TSLNYNPLGW
+794 TSSNYNPLGW

-826 MASYPQDQTLELG
+826 MASYPKDQTLELG

-883 AITASNIGSANTQY
+883 TITANNIGSANTQY
-897 YPKRSSDTVSTIST
+897 YPRRSSDTVSTIST

-965 TIGVSEFTNVLKLSS
+965 TIGVSEFTSVLKLSS
-980 TSGNVSTPPG
+980 TSGNTG

-1014 PGASLPSFTV
+1014 PGASLASFTV
-1024 ASSGSSGNVVETTS
+1024 ATSGSSGNVVETTTS

-1060 TSGTSVFLSNI
+1060 ASGTSVVLSNI
-1071 VNVIPGQ
+1071 VNVSPGQ
-1078 TISVNDL
+1078 VILVNDL

-1095 AVINTDITITRDAD
+1095 AVINNDITITKDAD

-1146 LNESSGGAFLFG
+1146 LNESSGGASLFG

-1168 LANENV
+1168 LANANV

-1187 PVPDASI
+1187 PVPNASI

-1200 TLEITSQSDLNGALD
+1200 ALEITSQSDLNGALD
-1215 VDYFKLIE
+1215 VDYFELIE
-1223 VSGSGNNGYNIEILP
+1223 TSGAGNNGYNIKILP

-1282 ISSPTAGQVI
+1282 ISSPTAAQVI

-1314 LLSSIFNFD
+1314 SLSSIFNFD
-1323 SNNPGNNDIVISQV
+1323 SNNPGNNDIVISEV
-1337 NNSNGDDVTNSGY
+1337 TNSNGDNVTNSGY
-1350 FGFADTPVL
+1350 FGFANTPVL

-1366 ELDVLNTGGVNTPT
+1366 ELDVLNTGGENTPT

-1409 TVENVITYAVVST
+1409 TVENVKTYALQSSVL
-1422 VKDNDG
+1422 DFLEG
-1428 LRGPSNSDHVI
+1428 LRGPSDASTVI
-1439 QYYTTFEVTAGPIG
+1439 QYYTTFEVTAGPSG
-1453 TTGFYLYNGP
+1453 ALGFYLYNGP
-1463 WDSTNGIIGDGITLS
+1463 WDSTNGDGITLS

-1501 EVGNLTNNNYDGT
+1501 SQTSDSYPNGTN
-1514 SVSFLVDGGVND
+1514 VSFLVNGGD
-1526 NFGANA
+1526 NNGFGPNA

-1537 IRLEGEN
+1537 IKRLEGTM

-1558 YPNTGARLIRGVTK
+1558 YPNTGARLIKGATEAA
-1572 DDCVFEWRSKC
+1572 CVFEWRSKC
-1583 KYIRRDSQSS
+1583 KYIKRDSQSV
-1593 PAIEGPPYGIFGQQS
+1593 PATEGVPYGIFGQQD
-1608 GSTIEDAVF
+1608 GSTTKDAVF
-1617 IPTTP
+1617 VGASP
-1622 WNGGGVAIPQSVV
+1622 WDGGGVAIPQSVV
-1635 NQYNWQVEL
+1635 NSYNWQVEL